1 MRVPARACRDLEGL
15 IGSFLKEARADG
27 GKWIKEQEPIG
38 WEALGVCCGPDGKP
52 LPADQQPG
60 APDAEARK

>member
-38 WEALGVCCGPDGKP
+38 WEALGVRCGPDGKP
-52 LPADQQPG
+52 LPADQPG